1 MITKIHTIFN
11 MNLIKTLEEIEL
23 IRESAQLVSKTLGM
37 LASEIKPGINTLY
50 LDNLAESFIRDH
62 NGVPGFLGL
71 YDFPNTLCISPNSQ
85 VVHGI
90 PNKEI
95 IKEGEILSIDC
106 GVLKNGYYGD
116 HAFTFTVGEV
126 DKEILELLET
136 TKQSLYVGIEQFKAG
151 NRVGDVGYAIQNYNE
166 SKGYGVVRELVGHG
180 LGKEMHE
187 KPEMPNY
194 GKRGSGKKFKEGM
207 VVAIEPM
214 INMGTPNY
222 LISAALTLIMA
233 QRLARKT
240 CLDCRVIDENITPK
254 LLNSIGFLPEQS
266 ARAKIYKGT
275 GCDGCSGSGYKG
287 RMGIYEILEI
297 ENELKAGILSNL
309 QQTELNAIAKKNG
322 FRTMQDMGQDL
333 LLSSDL
339 SFAEYERVLQS
350 N

>member
-11 MNLIKTLEEIEL
+11 MSLIKTSEEIEL

-62 NGVPGFLGL
+62 KGVPGFLGL

-136 TKQSLYVGIEQFKAG
+136 TKQSLYVGIEQFKVG

-214 INMGTPNY
+214 INMGTPKINQ
-222 LISAALTLIMA
+222 LNDGWTILTRDNKPSAHF
-233 QRLARKT
+233 
-240 CLDCRVIDENITPK
+240 EHNIAIVNGNPK
-254 LLNSIGFLPEQS
+254 LLSTFDY
-266 ARAKIYKGT
+266 IY
-275 GCDGCSGSGYKG
+275 DSL
-287 RMGIYEILEI
+287 GIKSDEEIPF
-297 ENELKAGILSNL
+297 K
-309 QQTELNAIAKKNG
+309 
-322 FRTMQDMGQDL
+322 
-333 LLSSDL
+333 
-339 SFAEYERVLQS
+339 
-350 N
+350 